1 MWSGNQPPRYVLC
14 ALLVGLCGILPA
26 RANPWMSA
34 PALLDITV
42 QDQDGHPLQF
52 YSDLLQGRT
61 VVIDFIFTGCTT
73 VCPMQTAILRD
84 VRNRLSDSKTDQG
97 EVLLISVT
105 IDPKHDGPQQLREYA
120 QRFQI
125 APGLRHGWVFVTG
138 EPRELKKLLYA
149 FKSETSQPASH
160 SNILWIGNE
169 PQQRWTRTA
178 AFNTPQHVTQLV
190 REIVR

>member
-1 MWSGNQPPRYVLC
+1 MWFANRSPRYFLC
-14 ALLVGLCGILPA
+14 ALLLGLCGALPA
-26 RANPWMSA
+26 QANPWMSA
-34 PALLDITV
+34 PALPDIEV

-52 YSDLLQGRT
+52 YSDLLRGRT

-73 VCPMQTAILRD
+73 VCPTQTAILRD
-84 VRNRLSDSKTDQG
+84 VRNRLSASKPYQD

-105 IDPKHDGPQQLREYA
+105 IDPRHDGPQQLREYA
-120 QRFQI
+120 QRFEI
-125 APGLRHGWVFVTG
+125 TPGLRQGWVFVTG
-138 EPRELKKLLYA
+138 EPRELNKLLSA
-149 FKSETSQPASH
+149 FNSATSQPPSH

-178 AFNTPQHVTQLV
+178 AFNTPQHFTQLL